1 MGGRKVTSP
10 TLAELVRSG
19 IVNKIGVKVWS
30 KSSRHSSVLH
40 LQFYDMQRANYS
52 KLYEEKLSSERRKG
66 VPRKEAQRR
75 AMQSASAKLNAPQN
89 KTPQQMPKKPK
100 AKAQPQKQSSKQ
112 LKPRSEALSHLR
124 RMNEMLRRPLP
135 CGGRATRV
143 QTYFGRARFPLWI
156 ETTSTNHLPMFLFH
170 PCRSEHSVLYASGN
184 SIFRNIQRDHSR
196 TWLDDTLYFNEGSA
210 PKISDL
216 SAANLN
222 GMLTSSPSFDVSGGQ
237 DVRPLGGYLVIKIDA
252 GTTARGYMWTMP
264 ATQDDTAVSAYI
276 IKSSAQTNPWVKRHE
291 IKPGVNHYLI
301 KAPLE
306 NRAALLDFKD
316 RLDLFNWGSAD
327 AFGGVFVGF
336 SGVTFAAND
345 SAPVRHCLFSRQ
357 FANHA

>member
-1 MGGRKVTSP
+1 
-10 TLAELVRSG
+10 
-19 IVNKIGVKVWS
+19 
-30 KSSRHSSVLH
+30 
-40 LQFYDMQRANYS
+40 
-52 KLYEEKLSSERRKG
+52 
-66 VPRKEAQRR
+66 
-75 AMQSASAKLNAPQN
+75 
-89 KTPQQMPKKPK
+89 
-100 AKAQPQKQSSKQ
+100 
-112 LKPRSEALSHLR
+112 
-124 RMNEMLRRPLP
+124 
-135 CGGRATRV
+135 
-143 QTYFGRARFPLWI
+143 
-156 ETTSTNHLPMFLFH
+156 MFLFH
-170 PCRSEHSVLYASGN
+170 PCRSEHSVLYASGD

-276 IKSSAQTNPWVKRHE
+276 IKSSAQTNRWVKRRE

-301 KAPLE
+301 RAPLE
-306 NRAALLDFKD
+306 NRAALLDFED
-316 RLDLFNWGSAD
+316 RNDLFNWGSAD

-336 SGVTFAAND
+336 SGVTFAAK
-345 SAPVRHCLFSRQ
+345 
-357 FANHA
+357 

>member
-1 MGGRKVTSP
+1 
-10 TLAELVRSG
+10 
-19 IVNKIGVKVWS
+19 
-30 KSSRHSSVLH
+30 
-40 LQFYDMQRANYS
+40 
-52 KLYEEKLSSERRKG
+52 
-66 VPRKEAQRR
+66 
-75 AMQSASAKLNAPQN
+75 
-89 KTPQQMPKKPK
+89 
-100 AKAQPQKQSSKQ
+100 
-112 LKPRSEALSHLR
+112 
-124 RMNEMLRRPLP
+124 
-135 CGGRATRV
+135 
-143 QTYFGRARFPLWI
+143 
-156 ETTSTNHLPMFLFH
+156 MFLFH

-276 IKSSAQTNPWVKRHE
+276 IKSSAQTNRWVKRHE

-306 NRAALLDFKD
+306 NRAALLDFED
-316 RLDLFNWGSAD
+316 RNDVFNWGSAD

-345 SAPVRHCLFSRQ
+345 SAPVVTVCSRVSLQ
-357 FANHA
+357 IMLEYANLGLATRGVVQRVDRIEKELEQMGVDVKVDAYQQLENVYDDI